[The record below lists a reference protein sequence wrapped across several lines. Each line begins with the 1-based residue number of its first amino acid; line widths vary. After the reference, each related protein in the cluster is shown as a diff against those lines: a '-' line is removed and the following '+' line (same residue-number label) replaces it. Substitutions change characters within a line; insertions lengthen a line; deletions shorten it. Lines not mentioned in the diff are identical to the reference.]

1 LEIHTIGGFNE
12 VGKNMTVVDMGD
24 DAVMFDA
31 GVHLPAL
38 IELQE
43 QEERQTIPSRK
54 KIKEHWSTTK

>member
-1 LEIHTIGGFNE
+1 
-12 VGKNMTVVDMGD
+12 MTVVDMGD

-54 KIKEHWSTTK
+54 KLRNIGALPNDLILDKFGIRTS